1 MLHRDYILR
10 MIQQLSRVLAKI
22 LKLKQEQQFDAA
34 LFEVNAAGKKLLR
47 LDLDMLAEF
56 DEENLVETFRPA
68 NNLDAMSCLITAE
81 LLLSKIELDSFA
93 EEKKVDLRKKA
104 LRLFL
109 EAVTTLETLLTDEV
123 LEKILQLEQ
132 LLENHALSGET
143 FHAQFRLREYRA
155 EYAEAENYLFLW
167 ANTGAVEALREGE
180 KFFWRLRRLSDSQL
194 LSGGLPREE
203 LDDGIADLRR
213 IFE

>member
-1 MLHRDYILR
+1 

-34 LFEVNAAGKKLLR
+34 LFEINAAGKKLLR

-56 DEENLVETFRPA
+56 DEENLVQTFRPA

-81 LLLSKIELDSFA
+81 LLLAKTELDLKES
-93 EEKKVDLRKKA
+93 ERKEALYRKA

-123 LEKILQLEQ
+123 MEKITS
-132 LLENHALSGET
+132 LENRLEDAVLSEGT
-143 FHAQFRLREYRA
+143 LRAQFRLREYRA
-155 EYAEAENYLFLW
+155 DYAAAENALFRW
-167 ANTGAVEALREGE
+167 ANTGSIEAFREGE
-180 KFFWRLRRLSDSQL
+180 KFYWRLHRLSDPQL
-194 LSGGLPREE
+194 LTGGLPREE
-203 LDDGIADLRR
+203 LEDGLTDLRKL
-213 IFE
+213 FE